1 MKNIRKHLARH
12 GLDYSLSVLS
22 LCLAGMIAHR
32 HLGGAASVTSSR
44 ASVPEDDIGAMENA
58 ASATKTVAATP
69 ARYGRNAGYPASLR
83 GDGLFSRPQRYR
95 PAVRLVELGDAV
107 LVSLAVRDIET
118 NAVQIALAGSTLKI
132 LTHHVREDQ
141 TTTVMENSIMLPVAV
156 DASATPTY
164 HLKGDLLQVRVTKAI
179 ASTK

>member
-1 MKNIRKHLARH
+1 MENIIKHLARH
-12 GLDYSLSVLS
+12 GLDYSLSVLI

-32 HLGGAASVTSSR
+32 HLGGAASETS
-44 ASVPEDDIGAMENA
+44 AIVSVPEDDIGAMENA
-58 ASATKTVAATP
+58 DSATKPVAAT
-69 ARYGRNAGYPASLR
+69 AVSYGRRVGYPVSLR
-83 GDGLFSRPQRYR
+83 GDGMLSRPLRYR

-156 DASATPTY
+156 DASAAPTY
-164 HLKGDLLQVRVTKAI
+164 HLQGDLLQVRVSKAI
-179 ASTK
+179 ASNK